1 MNGQYDVVVIGGGHN
16 GLTTACLVAKA
27 GKRVALVEQRDALGG
42 LAASVEFEPGFRS
55 AGIWHGTGNV
65 SASVMNSLGLGGLV
79 EEAIPTVYAI
89 GESDLV
95 VPVSGATDRTAF
107 GISQHSPP
115 DGRSYARYRAFMSRI
130 QPVIS
135 RFLTRRPLNFLE
147 VERESPIEILTRALG
162 LRRLGSHD
170 MIEFLRVAPMPVRD
184 FLSEYFESELVKA
197 AMSMDAVLGT
207 FTAPRSPGTTM
218 NLMLHEALAGQSIRG
233 GSLALTEALVA
244 RAEELGV
251 QIECGSSVTSIL
263 TDANIVKGVELA
275 NGEII
280 QAPAVS
286 ASCNPKTVLLDLLPV
301 EALTHT
307 TEHRISNFRTSGTT
321 AHMLFAVDAPVSFA
335 GTSADEHVSHVRVAP
350 TFDHIEK
357 AFDAVKYNKFSDEP
371 ILDISVPSIDNPAL
385 APEGKSVIS
394 VLVGYAP
401 YNLDGGW
408 TDEAR
413 SVLSSKVIDTITRF
427 VPGFDQ
433 KILATKLSTPVDLED
448 DYGLT
453 GGHLHHGEP
462 GLDQIMVRPIPEC
475 FNHKT
480 PVSGLT
486 LCGSGTHPG
495 GTVSCVAGSLA
506 ADEVLHPGKSHA
518 DAA

>member
-16 GLTTACLVAKA
+16 GLTTACLAAKA
-27 GKRVALVEQRDALGG
+27 GKRVALVEQRDTLGG
-42 LAASVEFEPGFRS
+42 LAASVEFEPGFKS

-65 SASVMNSLGLGGLV
+65 SASVMHSLGLDGV
-79 EEAIPTVYAI
+79 VQDEIPTVHAL
-89 GESDLV
+89 GESELV
-95 VPVSGATDRTAF
+95 VPVSGAIDRTAF
-107 GISQHSPP
+107 GITQHSPS
-115 DGRSYARYRAFMSRI
+115 DGRSYARYRAFMGRI

-135 RFLTRRPLNFLE
+135 RFLTHRPLNFLE

-197 AMSMDAVLGT
+197 AMSMDALLGT

-218 NLMLHEALAGQSIRG
+218 NLMLHEALTGQSIKG
-233 GSLALTEALVA
+233 GSLALTEALA
-244 RAEELGV
+244 AKAQELGV
-251 QIECGSSVTSIL
+251 QVECGSRVTSIL
-263 TDANIVKGVELA
+263 TDANIVKGVELE
-275 NGEII
+275 NGDII
-280 QAPAVS
+280 EAPAVS

-307 TEHRISNFRTSGTT
+307 TEHRISNFRTAGTA

-335 GTSADEHVSHVRVAP
+335 RASADENVSHVRIAP
-350 TFDHIEK
+350 TFDHVEK
-357 AFDAVKYNKFSDEP
+357 AFDAVKYNQFSDEP
-371 ILDISVPSIDNPAL
+371 VLDILVPSIDNPAL
-385 APEGKSVIS
+385 APEGKSVVS
-394 VLVGYAP
+394 VLVGYVP
-401 YNLDGGW
+401 YELAGGW
-408 TDEAR
+408 TDDAR
-413 SVLSSKVIDTITRF
+413 SVLTGKVTDTITRY

-433 KILATKLSTPVDLED
+433 KVLAAKLSTPVDLED
-448 DYGLT
+448 EYGLT

-475 FNHKT
+475 FNHQT

-506 ADEVLHPGKSHA
+506 AHEVLHPGKSRA